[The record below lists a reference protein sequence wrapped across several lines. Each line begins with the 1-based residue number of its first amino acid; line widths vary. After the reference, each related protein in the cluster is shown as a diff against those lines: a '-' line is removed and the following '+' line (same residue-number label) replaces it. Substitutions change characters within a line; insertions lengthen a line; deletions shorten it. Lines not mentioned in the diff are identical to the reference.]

1 MMNRFRANIAQKEFY
16 MRSPAAVAI
25 ICGLLFDIALA
36 NTGQTTSLKP
46 TILEAFA
53 SQPTARISW
62 SKEAGRIDSAEASAV
77 IIALIVEDEA
87 QPPHRMR
94 GVRIDLANRD
104 ATDQVYIEESKIET
118 IKKALEKIER
128 GIDLFRT
135 ERSSTPLRYFGAEE
149 FWNPGAN
156 VHTLNAAYYIAP
168 DSSGLSLSA
177 YRKQQFR
184 FRGHYPS
191 EVAVALGRAMEEL
204 KQQR

>member
-1 MMNRFRANIAQKEFY
+1 MNRLRAIIAQQEFY

-25 ICGLLFDIALA
+25 ICGLLFDIALVNA
-36 NTGQTTSLKP
+36 SQTASLKP

-53 SQPTARISW
+53 SQPTARVTW
-62 SKEAGRIDSAEASAV
+62 SKEAGRIDSTEAGAAV
-77 IIALIVEDEA
+77 IALIVEDDA

-94 GVRIDLANRD
+94 GVRIDLTNRD
-104 ATDQVYIEESKIET
+104 ATDQVYIEESKVET

-135 ERSSTPLRYFGAEE
+135 ERSRTPLRYFGAEE
-149 FWNPGAN
+149 FWQPDAK

-184 FRGHYPS
+184 FPGHYPS
-191 EVAVALGRAMEEL
+191 ELAAALGRAMEEL
-204 KQQR
+204 KQQ

>member
-1 MMNRFRANIAQKEFY
+1 

-25 ICGLLFDIALA
+25 ICGLFFNIALVNA
-36 NTGQTTSLKP
+36 SQTPSLKP

-53 SQPTARISW
+53 SQPTARVTW
-62 SKEAGRIDSAEASAV
+62 SKEAGRIDGTEASAV
-77 IIALIVEDEA
+77 VIALIVEDAA
-87 QPPHRMR
+87 QPPNRMR

-104 ATDQVYIEESKIET
+104 ATDQVYIEEPKIET

-135 ERSSTPLRYFGAEE
+135 ERSRTPLRYFGAEE
-149 FWNPGAN
+149 FWQPGAN

-184 FRGHYPS
+184 FPGHYPS
-191 EVAVALGRAMEEL
+191 ELAVALGRAMEEL
-204 KQQR
+204 KQQ